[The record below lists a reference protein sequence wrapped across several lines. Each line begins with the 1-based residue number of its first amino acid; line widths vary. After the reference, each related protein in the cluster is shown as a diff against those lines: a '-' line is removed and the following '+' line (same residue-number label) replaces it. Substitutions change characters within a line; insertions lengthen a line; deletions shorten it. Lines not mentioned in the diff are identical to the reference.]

1 MDLTDE
7 DVREFAE
14 LWKAEFSEVLDAAAA
29 RLQAS
34 SFLELYV
41 ALAKPLPPAE

>member
-7 DVREFAE
+7 DVGEFAE
-14 LWKAEFSEVLDAAAA
+14 FWKAESGEVLDAAAA

-41 ALAKPLPPAE
+41 ALAEPLPHAE